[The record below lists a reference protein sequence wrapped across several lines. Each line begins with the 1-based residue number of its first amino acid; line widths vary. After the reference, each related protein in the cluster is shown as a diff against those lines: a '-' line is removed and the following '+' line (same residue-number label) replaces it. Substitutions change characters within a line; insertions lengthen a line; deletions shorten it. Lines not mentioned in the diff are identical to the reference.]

1 MTTETVREKNRER
14 HKAFTKK
21 ISETHKKLEVWLPN
35 DKNKLF
41 CDNAKSHK
49 LTKANYVI
57 SLLDGSKAGLFHGNM
72 KVPLP
77 YNELQAKYD
86 TLRFTHDQLIE
97 SVSAKEVQG
106 ACDIS
111 HGNAELCETI
121 NRLNKA
127 NAALRGDNKIHL
139 QTIHGLTAEIG
150 SIKASNAR
158 GVAATKPKV

>member
-1 MTTETVREKNRER
+1 MTTETAREKNRER

-21 ISETHKKLEVWLPN
+21 IAETHKKLEVWLPN

-57 SLLDGSKAGLFHGNM
+57 SLLHGSKSGLFHGNM

-97 SVSAKEVQG
+97 SSRAKEVQVVF
-106 ACDIS
+106 DIA
-111 HGNAELCETI
+111 HGNAGLRETI
-121 NRLNKA
+121 NRLNEA
-127 NAALRGDNKIHL
+127 NDALRGENKIHL
-139 QTIHGLTAEIG
+139 QTIHELRSLKSNGT
-150 SIKASNAR
+150 KSNASI
-158 GVAATKPKV
+158 